1 MHKLLKY
8 CFIASLVVTN
18 FSSTLAKDEEA
29 KPTTLPSFGAGKD
42 SKELTSKRNESPI
55 PYDNQDPACT
65 FTTFSFLG
73 NSIRMF
79 TYSTA
84 GYGPCDIKQFAKLN
98 VPSIAAS
105 IATTPNKPYFIL
117 KSGALRS
124 TATTRSVG
132 LSLPYVNI
140 GGLKFSITAETI
152 LPLSTLITSPKLLRE
167 GFTATPYLPYPSIEK
182 SYYYWEPNTK
192 LYELVDPVGNVYI
205 MTAFSDLYTKDI
217 TEAKLANLDDV
228 LTIPRG
234 WKYRTRTIDRT
245 LQVRTKQ
252 ITGFT
257 TIRVTDELGNL
268 YIQEK
273 DD

>member
-1 MHKLLKY
+1 MHRLLRY
-8 CFIASLVVTN
+8 CFVASLVVSN
-18 FSSTLAKDEEA
+18 FSSTLAKDVEV

-42 SKELTSKRNESPI
+42 SKELAAKRNEVAI
-55 PYDNQDPACT
+55 PYDAEDPSCI

-73 NSIRMF
+73 TSIRMY
-79 TYSTA
+79 TYSTV
-84 GYGPCDIKQFAKLN
+84 GYGPCDIKQFEKLN
-98 VPSIAAS
+98 VPSIQAS

-132 LSLPYVNI
+132 LSLPYINI

-192 LYELVDPVGNVYI
+192 VYELVDPVGNVYI
-205 MTAFSDLYTKDI
+205 MTAFSNLYTKDI

-234 WKYRTRTIDRT
+234 WKYRTRITDRT
-245 LQVRTKQ
+245 MQVRTKQ

-257 TIRVTDELGNL
+257 IIRVTDELGNL

-273 DD
+273 ND

>member
-8 CFIASLVVTN
+8 CFIASLVVSN
-18 FSSTLAKDEEA
+18 FSSTLAKDVEV
-29 KPTTLPSFGAGKD
+29 KPTTPPSFGAGKD
-42 SKELTSKRNESPI
+42 SKELATKRNEAPI
-55 PYDNQDPACT
+55 PYDTEDPTCI

-73 NSIRMF
+73 TSIRMY
-79 TYSTA
+79 TYSTV

-98 VPSIAAS
+98 VPSIQAS
-105 IATTPNKPYFIL
+105 INTSPTRPYFIL

-192 LYELVDPVGNVYI
+192 IFELVDPVGNVYI
-205 MTAFSDLYTKDI
+205 MTAFSNLYTKDI
-217 TEAKLANLDDV
+217 TEAKLSNLDDV

-234 WKYRTRTIDRT
+234 WKYRTRITDRAI
-245 LQVRTKQ
+245 QVRTKQ

-257 TIRVTDELGNL
+257 TIRVTDEQGNL
-268 YIQEK
+268 YIGAKE
-273 DD
+273 D